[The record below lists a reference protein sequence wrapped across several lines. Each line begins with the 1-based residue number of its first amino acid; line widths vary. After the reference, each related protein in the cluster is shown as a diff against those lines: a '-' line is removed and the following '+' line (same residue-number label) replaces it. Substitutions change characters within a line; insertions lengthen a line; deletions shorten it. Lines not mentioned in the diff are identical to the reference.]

1 MEHSAVSSLDHNKGE
16 SLAGFQSE
24 LINRHFLFK
33 GCALLG
39 DRRRGT
45 DGRFI
50 TVFATKETAASNATS
65 TKIHGSADAEQ
76 YAKSQ

>member
-16 SLAGFQSE
+16 SLAGFYSE
-24 LINRHFLFK
+24 LIYRYCFFK

-50 TVFATKETAASNATS
+50 TVFATKETATSNATS
-65 TKIHGSADAEQ
+65 TKIHGSADTKQ
-76 YAKSQ
+76 YAKS